1 MGGSWVAPDFSEK
14 TQVQPAGNEI
24 VPRSEVDQEPEH
36 GAWNCRIGACELRR
50 PEGPR
55 FAQMDIGGFLWLII
69 DVTFVLV
76 LGAALIL
83 GIHQWRQRR
92 RSRVTKEA
100 EERAVDRAYED

>member
-1 MGGSWVAPDFSEK
+1 
-14 TQVQPAGNEI
+14 
-24 VPRSEVDQEPEH
+24 
-36 GAWNCRIGACELRR
+36 
-50 PEGPR
+50 
-55 FAQMDIGGFLWLII
+55 MDIGGFLWLII